1 VNAPDPTARRWARI
15 PRSPRGAA
23 AATFVALAVM
33 GAAWSLATP
42 LMGAPDEPAHT
53 VRAAAVARLQLR
65 GVDQRVALD
74 LPGWEGLLT
83 TVQVPDGY
91 ARIGAL
97 PGCYAFQATRPAD
110 CAPAPIDDMTVVDT
124 TTSAG
129 TYPPLYYLAVGWP
142 TRFLPPYRGVVAMRF
157 LTVLACAALGAI
169 AAASARRCRGPASVG
184 AGLLV
189 ALTPGCFFLA
199 GTVNPNAIEVFAAV
213 ATWIAALAVLA
224 PRSEVDPALARADL
238 VRLGAAFVVLS
249 CARPLSPVLA
259 VGIVAA
265 VGLATARRDA
275 LAALWRR
282 TDARVV
288 AAVGGV
294 AVAVSAL
301 WVLWA
306 RSYDGLM
313 GYGQPGLTL
322 GDAFAGSF
330 DRLWVRAQQAI
341 GFVGWND
348 AGPVPALAWIWS
360 LLVVGLVLAGL
371 ARGTWRTRAALVVLM
386 AASVAFT
393 VVPEALSAE
402 RLGFIWQGRYSLPVA
417 MGVPVLAGWMIGR
430 RSLAPRLALPGGIA
444 IAAAWVLGQF
454 LGIAGALRRYMEG
467 IDHPLLAYLDGGL
480 WDPRVPPWLI
490 TAGLVLAAALL
501 AATALRGAG
510 VPQPPVDEGSS
521 PATSR
526 SSLAPNASSP

>member
-1 VNAPDPTARRWARI
+1 VTAPAPSALRRARI
-15 PRSPRGAA
+15 PNTPRAA
-23 AATFVALAVM
+23 AALAFVALVVL
-33 GAAWSLATP
+33 GGAWSAATP

-53 VRAAAVARLQLR
+53 VRAASVARLQLR
-65 GVDQRVALD
+65 GVDKRVALD

-83 TVQVPDGY
+83 TVQVPDAY

-110 CAPAPIDDMTVVDT
+110 CAPAPLDDMAVVDT

-129 TYPPLYYLAVGWP
+129 TYPPLYYAAVGWP
-142 TRFLPPYRGVVAMRF
+142 TRFLPPYRGVIAMRL
-157 LTVLACAALGAI
+157 LTVLACAALGAV
-169 AAASARRCRGPASVG
+169 AAAAARRCRGPAAVG
-184 AGLLV
+184 AGVLV

-199 GTVNPNAIEVFAAV
+199 GTVNPNAIEVFAAL
-213 ATWIAALAVLA
+213 ATWVAALVVLA
-224 PRSEVDPALARADL
+224 PRGEDDGPLARADL
-238 VRLGAAFVVLS
+238 VRLAVGFVVLS

-265 VGLATARRDA
+265 VGLAVVRRDT
-275 LAALWRR
+275 LRGLWRR
-282 TDARVV
+282 TDARVIGGVGV
-288 AAVGGV
+288 AAL
-294 AVAVSAL
+294 ALSAL

-313 GYGQPGLTL
+313 GYGQAGLTL

-360 LLVVGLVLAGL
+360 LLVIGMVVAGL
-371 ARGTWRTRAALVVLM
+371 LRGSWRTRAMLVALM
-386 AASVAFT
+386 AATVAFT

-417 MGVPVLAGWMIGR
+417 MGVPVLAGWMVGR
-430 RSLAPRLALPGGIA
+430 RPLSPALAVAGGIA
-444 IAAAWVLGQF
+444 LGGAWVTGQF

-467 IDHPLLAYLDGGL
+467 INHPLLAYLDGGP
-480 WDPRVPPWLI
+480 WDPRLPPWLI
-490 TAGLVLAAALL
+490 TGGLVLAAALL
-501 AATALRGAG
+501 TATLLRGAG
-510 VPQPPVDEGSS
+510 RPQRSVDDDSS
-521 PATSR
+521 SATTR
-526 SSLAPNASSP
+526 ASLVPNASSP